1 MDERDEPVTEHSI
14 ASVLRELAA
23 KGFTGAVAVDAE
35 DGSTHLGD
43 LWLAGGRL
51 YLTLTPNGDDLADV
65 VFGANVGTLAEVRAA
80 LEDPSVDLTA
90 RISEDLPESVS
101 ILGRLLHEHN
111 LTGLFE
117 IMVSGSATFATEP
130 GAMHA
135 LGPRFAESVDDLL
148 NQAERR
154 LSIWKEI
161 AARIP
166 STQSRFRLAPELPE
180 SVEERVV
187 TADEWRYL
195 ALIGTGS
202 SVGDLIDATGEGAF
216 RIMTSLYRLILEDV
230 VVDA

>member
-1 MDERDEPVTEHSI
+1 MDERDEPVTEQSI
-14 ASVLRELAA
+14 ASVLRELAS
-23 KGFTGAVAVDAE
+23 KGFTGALAVDSD

-51 YLTLTPNGDDLADV
+51 YLAITPMGDDLADV
-65 VFGANVGTLAEVRAA
+65 VFGANVGSLAEVRSA
-80 LEDPSVDLTA
+80 LDEPNTDLTA
-90 RISEDLPESVS
+90 RISEELPDAVP

-117 IMVSGSATFATEP
+117 IMVSGPASFTTEP
-130 GAMHA
+130 GTMHT

-166 STQSRFRLAPELPE
+166 STSSRFRLAPELPDL
-180 SVEERVV
+180 VDERVV

-202 SVGDLIDATGEGAF
+202 SVGELIDATGESAF
-216 RIMTSLYRLILEDV
+216 RIMTSLYRLILEGV